1 MLGSVL
7 TGFGGWL
14 LSKVGSELFKR
25 ATIFITMNI
34 VLQFLSQ
41 WVMSQ
46 VVQGVSIASG
56 GGTITA
62 LFSSLGGMV
71 LYVFDMLWVIPGTF
85 LVLNVKL
92 WRMAGRMTVKAAT
105 TGG

>member
-1 MLGSVL
+1 MGAVL
-7 TGFGGWL
+7 VGFGGWL
-14 LSKVGSELFKR
+14 LEKFGSEIFRR

-41 WVMSQ
+41 WIMSQ
-46 VVQGVSIASG
+46 VVQGISLGSG
-56 GGTITA
+56 GSTVTS
-62 LFSSLGGMV
+62 LFGSIGGMV
-71 LYVFDMLWVIPGTF
+71 LYLFDILWVVPGVF

-92 WRMAGRMTVKAAT
+92 WRLAGRMTIKAAT

>member
-1 MLGSVL
+1 MGAVL
-7 TGFGGWL
+7 VGFGSWL
-14 LSKVGSELFKR
+14 LEKFGSELFKR

-41 WVMSQ
+41 WIMSQ
-46 VVQGVSIASG
+46 VVSGISISSG
-56 GGTITA
+56 GGTLSS
-62 LFSSLGGMV
+62 LFSSLSGIV
-71 LYVFDMLWVIPGTF
+71 LYLFDTLWVIPGCF

-92 WRMAGRMTVKAAT
+92 WRLAGRMTVKAAT